1 LLNVFLSQSLSF
13 LIARQTLNK
22 IGATIMNDVRV
33 EARVLL
39 VKQLHLG
46 SWSLDDDSES
56 PFDCFFV
63 YEVSLTAA
71 PFRSATNRLQDV
83 QRAAQNLDGRLQQ
96 GDIQA
101 DIFYIYHIQV
111 AEIIVI
117 YDHFVLID
125 CFDGTAVPIIVV
137 PLVKYDQVSF
147 R

>member
-1 LLNVFLSQSLSF
+1 MLNVFLSQSLSF

-39 VKQLHLG
+39 IHKHHLR
-46 SWSLDDDSES
+46 SWSLDDNSKS

-71 PFRSATNRLQDV
+71 PFRSATNRLQVV
-83 QRAAQNLDGRLQQ
+83 QRAAQHLDGRLQQ

-101 DIFYIYHIQV
+101 DIFDIYHIQV
-111 AEIIVI
+111 AEIVVI
-117 YDHFVLID
+117 NDHFVLID
-125 CFDGTAVPIIVV
+125 SFDGTAVPIIVV
-137 PLVKYDQVSF
+137 PSVKYD
-147 R
+147 